1 MKIAVVGADGQLGSD
16 LVKIL
21 ADRGA
26 CFPLFYPEFDLT
38 KPAAVRSRLNQLDC
52 DVVINTA
59 AYNRVDDSEEYPEEA
74 FRLNAFAVRN
84 LARTCKELNLF
95 LVHYS
100 TDYVF
105 DGGKS
110 RPYTEDDCP
119 APLNV
124 YGISKLAGEYF
135 LKNSLSRCLII
146 RTSGLFG
153 AAGCWGKGHNF
164 IDIMI
169 GLENSGDPI
178 RVVEDQTISPT
189 HSFELAEKTLDLLD
203 RKASGL
209 FHLTNEGQC
218 SWFELA
224 QCIFDLRGSNCR
236 LAPVLSEE
244 FGAKARRPAFSVL
257 ENGRAKSLGI
267 PDMSDWENAVE
278 DYMKIKGYIR

>member
-1 MKIAVVGADGQLGSD
+1 M
-16 LVKIL
+16 
-21 ADRGA
+21 
-26 CFPLFYPEFDLT
+26 
-38 KPAAVRSRLNQLDC
+38 
-52 DVVINTA
+52 
-59 AYNRVDDSEEYPEEA
+59 DDSEDSPEEA
-74 FRLNAFAVRN
+74 FSLNAFAVRN

-105 DGGKS
+105 DGGKDS
-110 RPYTEDDCP
+110 PYSEDDCP
-119 APLNV
+119 APLSV
-124 YGISKLAGEYF
+124 YGMSKLAGEYF
-135 LKNSLSRCLII
+135 LKNSLSRFLTI

-164 IDIMI
+164 VDIMV
-169 GLENSGDPI
+169 GLENSGEPI

-189 HSFELAEKTLDLLD
+189 HSLELAEKTLDLLD

-224 QCIFDLRGSNCR
+224 RRIFDLRGSSPR
-236 LAPVLSEE
+236 LVPVLSGE
-244 FGAKARRPAFSVL
+244 FGAKARRPAYSVL
-257 ENGRAKSLGI
+257 ENARIKSMGI
-267 PDMSDWENAVE
+267 PKMSDWKNALE